1 LASPRTA
8 LILGGLFFALA
19 VAFLPLVALA
29 HQGSLIASATPLLI
43 EVPYAAVGLIIARR
57 QPRNPVGWLLLASGG
72 LPLLGSDGGE
82 YAWIVYGLGHHNL
95 PFGEAAVFLT
105 IGGFFLFGLL
115 PLALLLFPDG
125 RSPAG
130 RWRWVA
136 GVNAATVAAWA
147 ASTIAVTAIDMAE
160 HGIHQVSEPG
170 GGSVERVVNT
180 PTGWYAIVIDVVA
193 PAIAA
198 CWLLAAARLI
208 VNWRTS
214 SGALRQQLKC
224 VVVGI
229 ALCFV
234 AGAIAASGTA
244 GGGSTL
250 AAEVW
255 SQVPWI
261 MFSALPVGIGV
272 GILKYR
278 LYEID
283 RLVSRTL
290 AYAILTATL
299 AGVFL
304 GIIGLATD
312 ILPFSS
318 PVAVAASTLAV
329 AALFNPLRRRVQHRV
344 DRRFNRAR
352 YDAEATVATFSG
364 RLRNATELDSVRH
377 ELLRAVAGAVEPAH
391 ASVWIR
397 PPSSR

>member
-1 LASPRTA
+1 MR
-8 LILGGLFFALA
+8 
-19 VAFLPLVALA
+19 
-29 HQGSLIASATPLLI
+29 
-43 EVPYAAVGLIIARR
+43 Y
-57 QPRNPVGWLLLASGG
+57 
-72 LPLLGSDGGE
+72 
-82 YAWIVYGLGHHNL
+82 
-95 PFGEAAVFLT
+95 
-105 IGGFFLFGLL
+105 
-115 PLALLLFPDG
+115 
-125 RSPAG
+125 
-130 RWRWVA
+130 
-136 GVNAATVAAWA
+136 
-147 ASTIAVTAIDMAE
+147 
-160 HGIHQVSEPG
+160 
-170 GGSVERVVNT
+170 
-180 PTGWYAIVIDVVA
+180 
-193 PAIAA
+193 
-198 CWLLAAARLI
+198 
-208 VNWRTS
+208 
-214 SGALRQQLKC
+214 